1 MSRLRSTWQSLLVNL
16 HYKLAV
22 WIDAAA
28 IHSSG
33 VEWQSDI
40 ALTIDCDQSTRSA
53 KLRDLVQSGLRG
65 LFERHPA
72 IFHQRRNIAPN
83 RRPDKIFTV
92 TCRGNGARRIICVS
106 SCADDRRVANA
117 PRQLV
122 GCSAG

>member
-22 WIDAAA
+22 WIDVAA

-33 VEWQSDI
+33 VEWQSDV

-65 LFERHPA
+65 VLERHPP
-72 IFHQRRNIAPN
+72 ILHQRRNIAPN
-83 RRPDKIFTV
+83 CCADKIFTV
-92 TCRGNGARRIICVS
+92 TGRRNCACGIVCVS
-106 SCADDRRVANA
+106 ARADDWSIANA
-117 PRQLV
+117 SRSFL
-122 GCSAG
+122 CC